1 MWCLARVIP
10 FLIGDKVHQED
21 EYWDHY
27 VLLLSIVEYIF
38 APVVSNQMSVY
49 LAMMIE
55 DFLAEF
61 NGLYQRRLIPK
72 MHYLVHIPSWIN
84 KYVEKLSLYSW
95 SI

>member
-1 MWCLARVIP
+1 MWCLARVLP

-27 VLLLSIVEYIF
+27 LQLLSIVEYIF
-38 APVVSNQMSVY
+38 APVVTKRMSAY

-61 NGLYQRRLIPK
+61 NDLYQRRL
-72 MHYLVHIPSWIN
+72 HYLVHIPSWMN
-84 KYVEKLSLYSW
+84 KYVAITPSLLN
-95 SI
+95 IGTH